1 MDDLIKESPE
11 SAELNYWFGVTL
23 LGLDN
28 PAAAIPFLE
37 KAVKADPTVLPAHK
51 DLARACLRV
60 GQIEKAMP
68 HLKVALP
75 VDEEGSLYYQLA
87 LAYRRAGQKELAK
100 ETLNKF
106 QEIQNSAA
114 IEKKKFEQQTQI
126 TPP

>member
-1 MDDLIKESPE
+1 
-11 SAELNYWFGVTL
+11 
-23 LGLDN
+23 
-28 PAAAIPFLE
+28 
-37 KAVKADPTVLPAHK
+37 
-51 DLARACLRV
+51 
-60 GQIEKAMP
+60 MP

-87 LAYRRAGQKELAK
+87 LAYRRAGQKELEK

-106 QEIQNSAA
+106 KEIQNSAA